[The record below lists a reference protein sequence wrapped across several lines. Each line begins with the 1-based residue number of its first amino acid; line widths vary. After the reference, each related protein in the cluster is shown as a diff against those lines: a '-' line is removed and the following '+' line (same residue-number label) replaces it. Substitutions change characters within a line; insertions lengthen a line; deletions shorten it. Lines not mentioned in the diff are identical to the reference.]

1 MIEQLI
7 KQIAKSEPM
16 HSVVCKVLSVA
27 ESART
32 CELEPLN
39 GDANLLGIRL
49 QAEIGKDLGL
59 VCIPAVDSF
68 VICTM
73 TGPNDG
79 YVAAFSKVDKW
90 LIKVEDQT
98 IEFTKQGLSWAND
111 QTSLLE
117 QVEAFIKVLSDILET
132 LKSFQLATNMGPTV
146 QVMPQVVI
154 KLNQHSTDL
163 ESVKSAIK
171 TLIY

>member
-1 MIEQLI
+1 MIDQLI
-7 KQIAKSEPM
+7 RQIAKSEPA
-16 HSVVCKVLSVA
+16 HSLVCKVLSVD
-27 ESART
+27 ESTRT
-32 CELEPLN
+32 CNLEPIN
-39 GDANLLGIRL
+39 NDANLLDIRL
-49 QAEIGKDLGL
+49 QAEVSNDLGL
-59 VCIPAVDSF
+59 VSIPAVDSF

-90 LIKVEDQT
+90 LLKVEEQT
-98 IEFTKQGLSWAND
+98 IEFTKQGLSWANE

-117 QVEAFIKVLSDILET
+117 QVEALIKVVSDTLET
-132 LKSFQLATNMGPTV
+132 LKTFQLATNMGPTV

-154 KLNQHSTDL
+154 KLNQHATDL